1 MKKEEFLRQLK
12 EALSGFPA
20 DSAEE
25 TAEYYREIIE
35 DSMEDGI
42 PEDEAVQALGP
53 VGDIAALVL
62 GDEGRTT
69 TKGSPAYRDAIAAS
83 RRSVVSVAPAAGRA

>member
-1 MKKEEFLRQLK
+1 MGYAKLATMKKEEFLRQLK

-35 DSMEDGI
+35 DSMLTN
-42 PEDEAVQALGP
+42 P
-53 VGDIAALVL
+53 
-62 GDEGRTT
+62 
-69 TKGSPAYRDAIAAS
+69 S
-83 RRSVVSVAPAAGRA
+83 RS